1 MSPAKREGRV
11 GVVLAGQQCDLAGQA
26 AGEAGVGQ
34 EPGGFLSEF
43 HFPMCYLEF
52 FERLDTVYFS
62 LVL

>member
-1 MSPAKREGRV
+1 MR
-11 GVVLAGQQCDLAGQA
+11 VVLAGQQYDLAGQA
-26 AGEAGVGQ
+26 AAGEEGVGQ

-52 FERLDTVYFS
+52 FERLDMVYFS